1 MKTQYLYLLYFVLKV
16 TDQILVN
23 ACFILAFKFVN
34 KPFEDYLIYL
44 LLCNYLWVLATS
56 LSGVY
61 KAAISQK
68 HIRIYTGSIKAF
80 ILFVF
85 FFTSLILVPK
95 DSISVLKVTIVYYN
109 FIFAGLILSRFL
121 GTLFEFYFKRF
132 FNINKSVAVIGN
144 DSMSLKLATFFENA
158 ENNFSFKGFLNKGDG
173 TIEPEEN
180 SSDEVVEEYIRNAS
194 ASGINEVYLTMPIDK
209 LADANYLLKMAE
221 KHCVRL
227 KFVPDWDTYFKS
239 SCKVNY
245 MDDFPI
251 LSLRKEPLEEMENRF
266 AKRLFDIIFSSLVIV
281 FILSWLYPILGLI
294 IKLQSP
300 GPILYKQ
307 LRTGKDN
314 QPFICY
320 KFRSMRIQD
329 ETKFVQATK
338 NDSRTTPIGK
348 FIRRTSVDEIPQ
360 FINVLLGDMSVI
372 GPRPHILSMTEQ
384 YGQLINQYM
393 VRHFLKSGI
402 TGWAQV
408 NGFRGETKND
418 ALMEKRVEHDIW
430 YLENWSLKLDVKIIF
445 LTIYNI
451 FKGEKNAY

>member
-1 MKTQYLYLLYFVLKV
+1 MKTQYLYLLYFALKT
-16 TDQILVN
+16 TDLILVN
-23 ACFILAFKFVN
+23 ICFVLAFKLVN
-34 KPFEDYLIYL
+34 EPFDSYLFFL
-44 LLCNYLWVLATS
+44 LISNYLWGLAAY

-61 KAAISQK
+61 KSNKTKRTIEVL
-68 HIRIYTGSIKAF
+68 YGSVKAF
-80 ILFVF
+80 ILFAF
-85 FFTSLILVPK
+85 FFSTLILA
-95 DSISVLKVTIVYYN
+95 SNYSANILKVTVIYFN
-109 FIFAGLILSRFL
+109 LIFAGLIITRFL
-121 GTLFEFYFKRF
+121 GSFFEFYFKRL
-132 FNINKSVAVIGN
+132 FNINKSVVVIGN

-158 ENNFSFKGFLNKGDG
+158 ENHYSFKGFLDVGKESTGSKPGAN
-173 TIEPEEN
+173 
-180 SSDEVVEEYIRNAS
+180 DEVVEKYIRDAS
-194 ASGINEVYLTMPIDK
+194 LSGINEVYLTMPVDK
-209 LADANYLLKMAE
+209 LGDANSLLRLAE

-227 KFVPDWDTYFKS
+227 KFVPDWDTYFQAT
-239 SCKVNY
+239 CKVDY

-251 LSLRKEPLEEMENRF
+251 LSLRKEPLEEMDNRF

-281 FILSWLYPILGLI
+281 FVLSWLYPILGLI

-307 LRTGKDN
+307 LRSGKDN

-329 ETKFVQATK
+329 ESKFVQATK
-338 NDSRTTPIGK
+338 NDSRITPIGK
-348 FIRRTSVDEIPQ
+348 FIRRTSLDEIPQ

-408 NGFRGETKND
+408 NGFRGETKQD
-418 ALMEKRVEHDIW
+418 ELMEKRVEHDIW
-430 YLENWSLKLDVKIIF
+430 YLENWSLKLDIKIIF
-445 LTIYNI
+445 MTVYNVL
-451 FKGEKNAY
+451 KGEKNAY